1 MRITGPVLVGSDLT
15 EASDEALR
23 QGSRLAQKLQS
34 RLLVCHVLPD
44 LAQVRVLFPQWAGT
58 DPTVASALEERAR
71 EAVRVQART
80 VIGIDLAAADIVLE
94 SGSPHGGIRAAA
106 ERTRAGVV
114 VVGASA
120 TAARIAHHASWAV
133 LAARPSPLDGDVL
146 AATDFSDPALPAVVT
161 AAEAAVREGRALR
174 VLHVIDLDP
183 SAYMAMPGATV
194 VMPPA
199 IDVTEA
205 MAAAAR
211 AQLGDAVRR
220 IGTPASTLVTHGP
233 AAARI
238 IAAATQPPAALVVVG
253 THGRT
258 GVPRWILGSVAERVV
273 RDAPCAVLIV
283 PLGAG
288 SAETEAAPA

>member
-15 EASDEALR
+15 DASDEALR
-23 QGSRLAQKLQS
+23 QGFRLAQQLQS

-58 DPTVASALEERAR
+58 DPTVASALDERGR
-71 EAVRVQART
+71 EAVRVRART
-80 VIGIDLAAADIVLE
+80 VIGIDLAAADVVLE
-94 SGSPHGGIRAAA
+94 TGSPHGGIRAAA

-114 VVGASA
+114 VVGAGA
-120 TAARIAHHASWAV
+120 TAARLAHHASWAV

-146 AATDFSDPALPAVVT
+146 AATDFSDPSLPAVVT
-161 AAEAAVREGRALR
+161 
-174 VLHVIDLDP
+174 D
-183 SAYMAMPGATV
+183 T
-194 VMPPA
+194 
-199 IDVTEA
+199 

-211 AQLGDAVRR
+211 AQLDDAVRR
-220 IGTPASTLVTHGP
+220 IGTPAATLVTHGP

-273 RDAPCAVLIV
+273 RDAPCAVLVV

-288 SAETEAAPA
+288 SAGTEVTSA